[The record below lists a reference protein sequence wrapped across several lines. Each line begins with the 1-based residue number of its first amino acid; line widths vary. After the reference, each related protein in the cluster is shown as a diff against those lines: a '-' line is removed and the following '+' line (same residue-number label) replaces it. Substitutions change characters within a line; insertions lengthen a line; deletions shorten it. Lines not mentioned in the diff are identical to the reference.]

1 MAQNKLLVLF
11 NHLTG
16 VEKRE
21 FSRYLASD
29 YFNKREDVQALWTY
43 LLQEFAPA
51 GGVFDN
57 HAAYWAVFP
66 KVQYNEAQLRHVLS
80 WLVKSIEYF
89 LAMRRFEK
97 DGAEQALQ
105 LATACRE
112 KNLEKPFHQAIE
124 QAEKQ
129 LEKQVKDQGYFHARY
144 RLELERY
151 AFSESQ
157 KRTQANNLGEVGR
170 SLDAYLLAVKLKQSC
185 LQLAHQAV
193 YQVEYDYSFLPALL
207 QYLEGSEYLQLPAI
221 ALYYHCYRAL
231 TEGDEA
237 HFRQFK
243 DLLEQNFSAFTRLEV
258 KDLWLLAI
266 NFCIKRLNT
275 GGRPYV
281 QEAFDLYRTGIEREI
296 LLEQGA
302 LGRFAYKNTVALG
315 LTLGQSDWVHG
326 FIEQY
331 KAALEPA
338 HRENFYRYNLA
349 RYYFT
354 EKKYAQAMELLVL
367 VGDSDLLL
375 NLDAKLMLLKMYY
388 ELGEFDALESLLA
401 ALKTF
406 IRRRKELGYQKNHYL
421 GIIRFTEKL
430 MALLPNDQKAKE
442 NLRSEIEAAEGLPE
456 KEWLMG
462 KLGNVG

>member
-16 VEKRE
+16 LEKRE
-21 FSRYLASD
+21 FSRYIASD
-29 YFNKREDVQALWTY
+29 YFNKRDDLQALWSY
-43 LLQEFAPA
+43 LLYEFAPA
-51 GGVFDN
+51 GGVFSREK
-57 HAAYWAVFP
+57 AF
-66 KVQYNEAQLRHVLS
+66 EAIYPGEAFDEVKLRYPMS
-80 WLVKSIEYF
+80 WLVKGIEYF

-97 DGAEQALQ
+97 DNAEQALQ

-112 KNLEKPFHQAIE
+112 KNLEKQFQQAI
-124 QAEKQ
+124 QLAEKQ
-129 LEKQVKDQGYFHARY
+129 LETQVKDQDYHHLRY

-151 AFSESQ
+151 AYSESQ
-157 KRTQANNLGEVGR
+157 KRTEANNLGEVGR
-170 SLDAYLLAVKLKQSC
+170 SLDAYLLAAKLKQSC

-193 YQVEYDYSFLPALL
+193 YQVDYDYTFLPALL
-207 QYLEGSEYLQLPAI
+207 HFLEGGRFLEIPAI

-231 TEGDEA
+231 TEGDEG

-243 DLLEQNFSAFTRLEV
+243 DLLEKSTQAFSASEI

-275 GGRPYV
+275 GGRAYV
-281 QEAFDLYRTGIEREI
+281 QEAFDLYRNGIEQGI
-296 LLEQGA
+296 LLEQGL

-331 KAALEPA
+331 KDALEPA
-338 HRENFYRYNLA
+338 YRDNFYRYNLA

-354 EKKYAQAMELLVL
+354 EKNYGQAMELLVR

-388 ELGEFDALESLLA
+388 ELEEFDALDSLLA
-401 ALKTF
+401 SMKTF
-406 IRRRKELGYQKNHYL
+406 IRRRQELGYQKDHYL
-421 GIIRFTEKL
+421 GIVRFTQKL
-430 MALLPNDQKAKE
+430 MALRPGDREGAE
-442 NLRSEIEAAEGLPE
+442 RLRREIEAAVGLPE
-456 KEWLMG
+456 KEWL
-462 KLGNVG
+462 LGQVILQ